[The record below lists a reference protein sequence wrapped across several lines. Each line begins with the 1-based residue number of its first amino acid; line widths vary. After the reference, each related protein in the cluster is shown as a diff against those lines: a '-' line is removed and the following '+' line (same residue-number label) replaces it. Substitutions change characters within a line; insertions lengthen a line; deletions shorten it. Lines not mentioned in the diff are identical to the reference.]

1 MINQK
6 EILIID
12 YFYKNQDIYLTSKQ
26 VAKKLNVAEKT
37 ARKYIKQLNQ
47 SLDEDLAQ
55 IKSVPGH
62 GFILVIQDEEKFK
75 YFFQVSNKALKEKKD
90 ISHIEDSKD
99 RQYFILRK
107 IFFENEEVFFD
118 DILMDLAISQSTLIN
133 DIQYINKK
141 LKQYNLSLTT
151 SKTNGISIN
160 GKEFDKRHFIMNY
173 FFVERLQNNLKSLGE
188 ISKLLTTISSE
199 EILLIVLDECRNAGL
214 RLNDTVMLNIVTHI
228 SLALKR
234 VEEGFQINFNQH
246 FDTDKYVNEYNTAEQ
261 IVKRLRKSSDIELPD
276 EEIYNIAL
284 HLKNK
289 SSKSSIAN
297 IDKETENLN
306 QGIVMVLEELEQD
319 TGIPLTKDTVLINGL
334 LDHFSPFMDRLK
346 NNNKLSNPL
355 LDEINSNYNYEFELT
370 KRYFSRMHQL
380 NNYDVS
386 DDEWAYI
393 SLHLIAAL
401 ERTVRNEKKNTLVI
415 CATGLGSAQML
426 KVRLENEL
434 GSKLNIVKIISYYE
448 IKDEVLKDIDLIVS
462 SIDLSNVVFNIPV
475 VNVSVLLNE
484 EDIKIINQVIGS
496 RSLLNQRSEKKVT
509 SKANQLSCLF
519 NKYFHPDL
527 LILSDAIETKDE
539 ALDLLV
545 DKSIQLDKSISKK
558 FLINQLR
565 LRESFSSVVF
575 SEHIAVPHPIEGV
588 GDFPRVG
595 VVITPN
601 GMDWDG
607 ISADIKLTLL
617 MIPDR
622 FGNNQLDE
630 VSKAILPIIEKN
642 EYLKELVTVKNYDE
656 FIRKLVA
663 LLT

>member
-1 MINQK
+1 VINQK

-246 FDTDKYVNEYNTAEQ
+246 FDTDKYVNEYNTAEH

-527 LILSDAIETKDE
+527 LILSDTIETKDE

-607 ISADIKLTLL
+607 LSADIKLTLL